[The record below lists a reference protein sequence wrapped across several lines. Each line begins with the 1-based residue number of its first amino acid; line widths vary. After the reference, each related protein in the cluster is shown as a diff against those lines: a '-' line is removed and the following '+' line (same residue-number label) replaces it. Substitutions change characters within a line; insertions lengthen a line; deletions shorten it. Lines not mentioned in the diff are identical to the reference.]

1 MSFKTIIP
9 PELHLAIETAAN
21 AVLKSL
27 LADPPIGLP
36 MRSRLLTVKETCVYL
51 NSSRATLHRLEE
63 AGVLL
68 PKRFGRKVVYDR
80 ADLDAYIES
89 GGVV

>member
-1 MSFKTIIP
+1 MSFKTTIP
-9 PELHLAIETAAN
+9 PELHLAIET
-21 AVLKSL
+21 VLKSL

-63 AGVLL
+63 AGVLM
-68 PKRFGRKVVYDR
+68 PKRFGRKVGYDR
-80 ADLDAYIES
+80 ADLDAYVQNE
-89 GGVV
+89 GAR